1 MIMHAGAYFFLAQ
14 YGRTK
19 QEAIAMRAMS
29 LCPGPRFVA
38 LTRALSC
45 ATSCACAWLMAMT
58 KEDGEGGKEA
68 ASAATMTRMTFAQ
81 HSMKRA
87 ERAK

>member
-1 MIMHAGAYFFLAQ
+1 MIIYAGAYFFLAE
-14 YGRTK
+14 YGSPK
-19 QEAIAMRAMS
+19 QEVIGMRAMS
-29 LCPGPRFVA
+29 LCPGPRFAA
-38 LTRALSC
+38 LTSALSC
-45 ATSCACAWLMAMT
+45 ATSCACAWLMGMT